1 MNLWQ
6 AESAGVFLSGSGIS
20 HLLVPIFLTVPAI
33 LTGAALSQLAIL
45 RKHGLRL
52 RKSLGQHILADSN
65 IARKIVDAL
74 DLHGDEG
81 VIEIGAGLGAL
92 TTELSSGAARVVA
105 IEIDGR
111 LASAL
116 REETNG
122 NVEVVEANVLKIE
135 FGKLIGKYPDIK
147 KWKVVGNL
155 PYYITTNILL
165 HLIDARRHFET
176 CVITVQDEFAKR
188 IVAGPGS
195 KDYSSLSIL
204 IRYRFEPE
212 IMFQVKQTSFF
223 PRPDVRSSVVRL
235 NVLERPGVEVREEGL
250 FFQTIRAA
258 FGQRR
263 KTLRRSLRQIPG
275 LTPETIEAVSRMSGV
290 GSHMRPEDL
299 SIQEFAS
306 LANAVKEVVG

>member
-6 AESAGVFLSGSGIS
+6 AECADIFLS
-20 HLLVPIFLTVPAI
+20 HLSSSYVLAPIFLLGT
-33 LTGAALSQLAIL
+33 ALSQLALL

-52 RKSLGQHILADSN
+52 KKSLGQHILADSN

-74 DLHGDEG
+74 DLKPDEG
-81 VIEIGAGLGAL
+81 VVEIGAGLGAL
-92 TTELSSGAARVVA
+92 TTELSRRAARVIA
-105 IEIDGR
+105 IEVDRR

-122 NVEVVEANVLKIE
+122 NIDVVEANILKVDLS
-135 FGKLIGKYPDIK
+135 KLIGKYPDIK

-165 HLIDARRHFET
+165 HLIDAREHFST
-176 CVITVQDEFAKR
+176 CVVTVQDEFAKR
-188 IVAGPGS
+188 IVASPGN

-212 IMFQVKQTSFF
+212 IMFQIKQTSFF

-235 NVLERPGVEVREEGL
+235 SVLERPGVDVREEGL

-275 LTPETIEAVSRMSGV
+275 LTPEAIEAVSRMSGV
-290 GSHMRPEDL
+290 GSDRRPEDL

>member
-6 AESAGVFLSGSGIS
+6 AESADILFSLLGSPRHFLPVLI
-20 HLLVPIFLTVPAI
+20 V
-33 LTGAALSQLAIL
+33 GAALSQLAL
-45 RKHGLRL
+45 LKKHGLRL
-52 RKSLGQHILADSN
+52 KKSLGQHILADAN
-65 IARKIVDAL
+65 IARKIVDSL
-74 DLHGDEG
+74 DLEPDEG
-81 VIEIGAGLGAL
+81 VVEIGAGLGAL
-92 TTELSSGAARVVA
+92 TAELSSRAARVIA
-105 IEIDGR
+105 IEIDSR

-122 NVEVVEANVLKIE
+122 NVDIVEANFLKLD
-135 FGKLIGKYPDIK
+135 FGKLLGKYPDIK
-147 KWKVVGNL
+147 TWKIVGNL

-165 HLIDARRHFET
+165 HLIDAREHFKT
-176 CVITVQDEFAKR
+176 AVITVQDEFAKR
-188 IVAGPGS
+188 IVAGPGT

-212 IMFQVKQTSFF
+212 VMFKIKQTSFF

-235 NVLERPGVEVREEGL
+235 SVLERPGVDVREEGL

-275 LTPETIEAVSRMSGV
+275 LTPETIETVSRMSGV
-290 GSHMRPEDL
+290 GSDRRPEDL
-299 SIQEFAS
+299 SIEEFAN
-306 LANAVKEVVG
+306 LANAVKDVVG

>member
-1 MNLWQ
+1 MNLLQ
-6 AESAGVFLSGSGIS
+6 AESADVFLSRLVLW
-20 HLLVPIFLTVPAI
+20 HLVVPLLLI
-33 LTGAALSQLAIL
+33 GAALSQIALVK
-45 RKHGLRL
+45 KHGLRL
-52 RKSLGQHILADSN
+52 KKSLGQHILADSN

-74 DLHGDEG
+74 DLEPDEG
-81 VIEIGAGLGAL
+81 VVEIGAGLGAL
-92 TTELSSGAARVVA
+92 TTELSRRAARVIA
-105 IEIDGR
+105 IEIDSR

-122 NVEVVEANVLKIE
+122 NVDIVEANILKLD
-135 FGKLIGKYPDIK
+135 FGKLIKKYPDIK

-165 HLIDARRHFET
+165 HLIDARQHFST

-188 IVAGPGS
+188 IVASPGN

-204 IRYRFEPE
+204 IRYRFEPK
-212 IMFQVKQTSFF
+212 IMFQIKQTSFF

-235 NVLERPGVEVREEGL
+235 SVLERPGVDVREEGL

-290 GSHMRPEDL
+290 GSDRRPEDL

>member
-6 AESAGVFLSGSGIS
+6 AECADIFVSHLSSS
-20 HLLVPIFLTVPAI
+20 CLLVPIFLLGT
-33 LTGAALSQLAIL
+33 ALSQLALL

-52 RKSLGQHILADSN
+52 KKSLGQHILADSN

-74 DLHGDEG
+74 DLKADEG
-81 VIEIGAGLGAL
+81 VVEIGAGLGAL
-92 TTELSSGAARVVA
+92 TTELSRRAARVIA
-105 IEIDGR
+105 IEVDRR
-111 LASAL
+111 LATAL

-122 NVEVVEANVLKIE
+122 NIDVVEANILKVDL
-135 FGKLIGKYPDIK
+135 GKLIGKYPDIK

-165 HLIDARRHFET
+165 HLIDAREHFST
-176 CVITVQDEFAKR
+176 CVVTVQDEFAKR
-188 IVAGPGS
+188 IVASPGN

-212 IMFQVKQTSFF
+212 IMFQIKQTSFF

-235 NVLERPGVEVREEGL
+235 SVLERPGVDVREEGL

-275 LTPETIEAVSRMSGV
+275 LTPEAIEAVSRMSGV
-290 GSHMRPEDL
+290 GSDRRPEDL

>member
-6 AESAGVFLSGSGIS
+6 AESAGIFFSVLNST
-20 HLLVPIFLTVPAI
+20 HLLIPA
-33 LTGAALSQLAIL
+33 LLAGAALSQIALL
-45 RKHGLRL
+45 KKHGLRL
-52 RKSLGQHILADSN
+52 RKSLGQHILADAN
-65 IARKIVDAL
+65 VARKIVDAL
-74 DLHGDEG
+74 ELEPDEG
-81 VIEIGAGLGAL
+81 VVEIGAGLGAL
-92 TTELSSGAARVVA
+92 TSVLSARASRVIA

-116 REETNG
+116 REQTNG
-122 NVEVVEANVLKIE
+122 NVDIVEANILKID
-135 FGKLIGKYPDIK
+135 FGNLIGKYPDIK
-147 KWKVVGNL
+147 RWKVVGNL

-165 HLIDARRHFET
+165 HLIDAREHFKC

-188 IVAGPGS
+188 IVASPGG

-212 IMFQVKQTSFF
+212 VMFKIKQTSFF

-235 NVLERPGVEVREEGL
+235 SVLERPGVDVREEGL

-275 LTPETIEAVSRMSGV
+275 LTPETIEIVSRMSGV
-290 GSHMRPEDL
+290 GSDRRPEDL

-306 LANAVKEVVG
+306 LANAVKDVVG

>member
-6 AESAGVFLSGSGIS
+6 AESAGIFLSRFASL
-20 HLLVPIFLTVPAI
+20 HLFASLAMI
-33 LTGAALSQLAIL
+33 GAALSQLAL
-45 RKHGLRL
+45 VKKHGLRL

-65 IARKIVDAL
+65 IARKIVGAL
-74 DLHGDEG
+74 DLQPDEG

-92 TTELSSGAARVVA
+92 TTELSGRAARVLA

-122 NVEVVEANVLKIE
+122 NVDILEANILKID
-135 FGKLIGKYPDIK
+135 FGKLVRKYPDIK

-165 HLIDARRHFET
+165 HLIDAREHFST

-188 IVAGPGS
+188 IVASPGS

-204 IRYRFEPE
+204 VRYRFDPE
-212 IMFQVKQTSFF
+212 IMFQIKQTSFF

-235 NVLERPGVEVREEGL
+235 SVLERPGVDVREEGL

-275 LTPETIEAVSRMSGV
+275 LTPETIETVSRMSGV
-290 GSHMRPEDL
+290 GSHRRPEEL
-299 SIQEFAS
+299 SIQEFAD
-306 LANAVKEVVG
+306 LANAVKEVMG

>member
-1 MNLWQ
+1 MNLLQ
-6 AESAGVFLSGSGIS
+6 AESADVFLSRLVSW
-20 HLLVPIFLTVPAI
+20 HLVVPLLLI
-33 LTGAALSQLAIL
+33 GAALSQIALVK
-45 RKHGLRL
+45 KHGLRL
-52 RKSLGQHILADSN
+52 KKSLGQHILADSN

-74 DLHGDEG
+74 DLEPDEG
-81 VIEIGAGLGAL
+81 VVEIGAGLGAL
-92 TTELSSGAARVVA
+92 TTELSRRAARVIA
-105 IEIDGR
+105 IEIDSR

-122 NVEVVEANVLKIE
+122 NVDIVEANILKLD
-135 FGKLIGKYPDIK
+135 FGKLIKKYPDIK

-165 HLIDARRHFET
+165 HLIDARQHFST

-188 IVAGPGS
+188 IVASPGN

-204 IRYRFEPE
+204 IRYRFEPK
-212 IMFQVKQTSFF
+212 IMFQIKQTSFF

-235 NVLERPGVEVREEGL
+235 SVLERPGVDVREEGL

-290 GSHMRPEDL
+290 GSDRRPEDL

>member
-6 AESAGVFLSGSGIS
+6 AWFAGVFLS
-20 HLLVPIFLTVPAI
+20 HLCSPHALIPFLLAGV
-33 LTGAALSQLAIL
+33 ALSQMAIL

-52 RKSLGQHILADSN
+52 NKNLGQHILADHN
-65 IARKIVDAL
+65 IAMKIVDSL
-74 DLHGDEG
+74 DPGPDEG
-81 VIEIGAGLGAL
+81 VVEIGAGLGAL
-92 TTELSSGAARVVA
+92 TRELSARAARVIA

-111 LASAL
+111 LANAL

-122 NVEVVEANVLKIE
+122 NVDVLEANILKIDL
-135 FGKLIGKYPDIK
+135 GKLLREYTDIK

-155 PYYITTNILL
+155 PYYITTNIILR
-165 HLIDARRHFET
+165 LIEAREYFSS
-176 CVITVQDEFAKR
+176 CVITVQNEFAKR
-188 IVAGPGS
+188 IVAEPGS

-212 IMFQVKQTSFF
+212 IMFNIKQTSFF
-223 PRPDVRSSVVRL
+223 PRPDVRSSVLRL
-235 NVLERPGVEVREEGL
+235 TVLERPRVDVREEGL

-290 GSHMRPEDL
+290 GSDRRPEDL
-299 SIQEFAS
+299 SIYEFAD

>member
-6 AESAGVFLSGSGIS
+6 AESAGIFVS
-20 HLLVPIFLTVPAI
+20 HLTSLHFLIPVL
-33 LTGAALSQLAIL
+33 LTGAAVSQLALL

-65 IARKIVDAL
+65 VARKIVDSL
-74 DLHGDEG
+74 DVKADEG
-81 VIEIGAGLGAL
+81 VVEIGAGLGAL
-92 TTELSSGAARVVA
+92 TTELSRLAARVIA

-122 NVEVVEANVLKIE
+122 NVEVLEANILKID
-135 FGKLIGKYPDIK
+135 FGKLVGKYPDIK

-165 HLIDARRHFET
+165 HLIEAREHFST
-176 CVITVQDEFAKR
+176 CVITVQDEFARR
-188 IVAGPGS
+188 IVASPGG

-212 IMFQVKQTSFF
+212 IMFQIKQTSFF

-235 NVLERPGVEVREEGL
+235 SVLGRPGVDVREEGL

-290 GSHMRPEDL
+290 GSHRRPEEL
-299 SIQEFAS
+299 SIQEFAN

>member
-6 AESAGVFLSGSGIS
+6 AESAGIFIS
-20 HLLVPIFLTVPAI
+20 ALNSPHFCVPILLF
-33 LTGAALSQLAIL
+33 GAALSQLAL
-45 RKHGLRL
+45 LKKHGLRL
-52 RKSLGQHILADSN
+52 RKSLGQHILADAN

-74 DLHGDEG
+74 DLEPDEG
-81 VIEIGAGLGAL
+81 VVEIGAGLGAL
-92 TTELSSGAARVVA
+92 TCELSRGAARVIAV
-105 IEIDGR
+105 EIDGR

-122 NVEVVEANVLKIE
+122 NVDIVEANILKID
-135 FGKLIGKYPDIK
+135 FGKLLKRYPDIK

-165 HLIDARRHFET
+165 HLIDAREHFKC

-188 IVAGPGS
+188 MVASPGS

-212 IMFQVKQTSFF
+212 IMFKVKQTSFF

-235 NVLERPGVEVREEGL
+235 SVLERPGVDVREEGL

-275 LTPETIEAVSRMSGV
+275 LTPETIETVSRMSGV
-290 GSHMRPEDL
+290 GSDRRPEDL

-306 LANAVKEVVG
+306 LANAVKDVVG

>member
-1 MNLWQ
+1 M
-6 AESAGVFLSGSGIS
+6 
-20 HLLVPIFLTVPAI
+20 
-33 LTGAALSQLAIL
+33 GATLSQLAIL
-45 RKHGLRL
+45 KKHGLRL
-52 RKSLGQHILADSN
+52 KKSLGQHILADAN

-74 DLHGDEG
+74 DLGPDEG
-81 VIEIGAGLGAL
+81 VVEIGAGLGAL
-92 TTELSSGAARVVA
+92 TTELSSRAGRVIA

-122 NVEVVEANVLKIE
+122 NVDILEANFLALD
-135 FGKLIGKYPDIK
+135 FGKLLAKYPDIK
-147 KWKVVGNL
+147 TWKVVGNL

-165 HLIDARRHFET
+165 HLIDAREHFKT
-176 CVITVQDEFAKR
+176 AVITVQDEFAKR
-188 IVAGPGS
+188 IVAGPGT

-235 NVLERPGVEVREEGL
+235 SVLERPGVDVREEGL

-275 LTPETIEAVSRMSGV
+275 LTPETIEVVSRMSGV
-290 GSHMRPEDL
+290 GSDRRPEDL
-299 SIQEFAS
+299 SIEEFAS
-306 LANAVKEVVG
+306 LANAVKDVVG

>member
-1 MNLWQ
+1 M
-6 AESAGVFLSGSGIS
+6 
-20 HLLVPIFLTVPAI
+20 
-33 LTGAALSQLAIL
+33 SQLAIL
-45 RKHGLRL
+45 KKHGLRL
-52 RKSLGQHILADSN
+52 KKSLGQHILADAN

-74 DLHGDEG
+74 DLGPDEG
-81 VIEIGAGLGAL
+81 VVEIGAGLGAL
-92 TTELSSGAARVVA
+92 TTELSSRAGRVIA

-122 NVEVVEANVLKIE
+122 NVDILEANFLALD
-135 FGKLIGKYPDIK
+135 FGKLLAKYPDIK
-147 KWKVVGNL
+147 TWKVVGNL

-165 HLIDARRHFET
+165 HLIDAREHFKT
-176 CVITVQDEFAKR
+176 AVITVQDEFAKR
-188 IVAGPGS
+188 IVAGPGT

-235 NVLERPGVEVREEGL
+235 SVLERPGVDVREEGL

-275 LTPETIEAVSRMSGV
+275 LTPETIEVVSRMSGV
-290 GSHMRPEDL
+290 GSDRRPEDL
-299 SIQEFAS
+299 SIEEFAS
-306 LANAVKEVVG
+306 LANAVKDVVG

>member
-6 AESAGVFLSGSGIS
+6 AESADIFFSTLNSAHVIIPV
-20 HLLVPIFLTVPAI
+20 LLI
-33 LTGAALSQLAIL
+33 GAALSQPALL
-45 RKHGLRL
+45 KKHGVRL
-52 RKSLGQHILADSN
+52 RKSLGQHILADAN

-74 DLHGDEG
+74 DLEPDQG
-81 VIEIGAGLGAL
+81 VVEIGAGLGAL
-92 TTELSSGAARVVA
+92 TSELSRRAARVIA

-111 LASAL
+111 LATAL

-122 NVEVVEANVLKIE
+122 NVEIVEANFLKID
-135 FGKLIGKYPDIK
+135 FGKLLGKYPDIK
-147 KWKVVGNL
+147 EWKVVGNL

-165 HLIDARRHFET
+165 HLIDAREHFKC
-176 CVITVQDEFAKR
+176 CVVTVQDEFAKR
-188 IVAGPGS
+188 VVASPGS

-212 IMFQVKQTSFF
+212 VMFKIKQTSFF

-235 NVLERPGVEVREEGL
+235 SVLERPGVDVREEGL

-275 LTPETIEAVSRMSGV
+275 LSPETIETVSRMSGV
-290 GSHMRPEDL
+290 GSDRRPEDL

-306 LANAVKEVVG
+306 LANAVKDVVG